1 MQDNA
6 IFYNFTSYSN
16 DINGLELSVVVQVSL
31 TLAVSIDDFFVQNLI
46 SNLAYILKIN
56 PSTIRVVQIIAESAP
71 FTGKRSLLA
80 VNDTS
85 LTLELGAPPPNTTA
99 VPVTP
104 SVDAQLATSGGQRSV
119 DVVVSSINHYPEL
132 HNFATCTYI
141 DAIRNMDSNIT
152 TMIFSSEHTSLN
164 HDTKYTPPS

>member
-1 MQDNA
+1 MRG
-6 IFYNFTSYSN
+6 N
-16 DINGLELSVVVQVSL
+16 DPIQIQTPPVVQVSL

-46 SNLAYILKIN
+46 SNLAYVLKIN

-132 HNFATCTYI
+132 H
-141 DAIRNMDSNIT
+141 
-152 TMIFSSEHTSLN
+152 
-164 HDTKYTPPS
+164 